1 MDSSRRFDAPALQ
14 MDINLTLEEKIDRT
28 PPPLRAIIDDF
39 RSMEPRERL
48 ESLLDFSIGMPDLP
62 GFLHDAR
69 DRMEQVHECQT
80 PIFVFTDIVDAGVD
94 IYIDVPKESPTV
106 RGYAAIVQEGLERAS
121 PDAVLNTPDDIHYML
136 GLHEAIS
143 PQRIRGLQVLMAYL
157 KRQVTARLKES
168 E

>member
-1 MDSSRRFDAPALQ
+1 MEFS
-14 MDINLTLEEKIDRT
+14 LTLEEKIERT
-28 PPPLRAIIDDF
+28 PPPLREIIEDF

-48 ESLLDFSIGMPDLP
+48 ESLLDFSMNMPDLP

-69 DRMEQVHECQT
+69 DQMDQVHECQT
-80 PIFVFTDIVDAGVD
+80 PVFVFADIVDAGVH

-106 RGYAAIVQEGLERAS
+106 RGYAAIVQEGLERAA
-121 PDAVLNTPDDIHYML
+121 PEVVLQTPDDIHYLL

-143 PQRIRGLQVLMAYL
+143 PQRLRGLHVLMAYL
-157 KRQVTARLKES
+157 KRQVTLKMTNS